1 MVAQN
6 ESSNTG
12 TQRMSEKVWSLEEIR
27 EAYGEILRA
36 YNEVF
41 PLHPPERKTYKATFP
56 DLGIHGNDGRS
67 SKKRGDVDGDSEDI
81 L

>member
-1 MVAQN
+1 MI
-6 ESSNTG
+6 E
-12 TQRMSEKVWSLEEIR
+12 EKWTLEEIR

-36 YNEVF
+36 YNEIF
-41 PLHPPERKTYKATFP
+41 PLHPPGRKGHKETFQY
-56 DLGIHGNDGRS
+56 LGVHGNDGRN